1 MQRAVPMFDRRW
13 RGGAPVAAALAALAA
28 CGGPVDGGGAGQG
41 DGGAGAGDGGGGEA
55 DAGLELPPTIPLR
68 AVSFNICGGQCNG
81 GRPSGLD
88 AAYPLIDD
96 YQPQLVFLQE
106 VCWSQ
111 LQAFAAHYDGI
122 YQVGFATILRNYSGC
137 GVADCSV
144 NDDDDPSNDEPRCW
158 LGPMV
163 AARGTLIDAEAVPIG
178 GNDNQVNG
186 DNPVVPPR
194 DFHAACAGVVLDDLP
209 TRAMRAC
216 SAHFRAFQDP
226 GGVNDAARLEQAS
239 NLTAHVAADLA
250 AGAIVVIGGDL
261 NAPPY
266 KASMN
271 PFYALDAPGQPG
283 TGIYHEADQDDG
295 RYFADYC
302 ADDAAACRSGAVTL
316 GPLGAGSSAG
326 TNKYDYVFFSETSDP
341 ASVSALPL
349 DVASSDHAF
358 YRALIEV
365 ATAPPS

>member
-1 MQRAVPMFDRRW
+1 MQPGQPVLVQARW
-13 RGGAPVAAALAALAA
+13 IALGLASLAA
-28 CGGPVDGGGAGQG
+28 CAGRAG
-41 DGGAGAGDGGGGEA
+41 DGGAGPIDGGEVDGDGGLA
-55 DAGLELPPTIPLR
+55 DAGPPLPPTIPLR

-81 GRPSGLD
+81 GEPSALD
-88 AAYPLIDD
+88 AAYTRIDE

-111 LQAFAAHYDGI
+111 LQAFAAHYDGT
-122 YQVGFATILRNYSGC
+122 YQAGFATILRNYRGC
-137 GVADCSV
+137 GVDDCSV
-144 NDDDDPSNDEPRCW
+144 NDDDDPTNDDPHCW
-158 LGPMV
+158 FGPMV
-163 AARGTLIDAEAVPIG
+163 AARGMLIDPEAVPIG
-178 GNDNQVNG
+178 GNDDQVNG
-186 DNPVVPPR
+186 DDPVVPAR
-194 DFHAACAGVVLDDLP
+194 DFHAACAGVVLPDLP

-226 GGVNDAARLEQAS
+226 DGVNDAARLEQATT
-239 NLTAHVAADLA
+239 LTAHVAADVA
-250 AGAIVVIGGDL
+250 AGSIVVIGGDL
-261 NAPPY
+261 NAPPS

-283 TGIYHEADQDDG
+283 AGIYHEADQDDG
-295 RYFADYC
+295 RYYADDC
-302 ADDAAACRSGAVTL
+302 ADAAAACRSGAVTL
-316 GPLGAGSSAG
+316 GPLGAGASAG

-365 ATAPPS
+365 ATDRRE

>member
-1 MQRAVPMFDRRW
+1 MQRPVAMADRRW
-13 RGGAPVAAALAALAA
+13 RGGALVALGLASLAA
-28 CGGPVDGGGAGQG
+28 CGGLVG
-41 DGGAGAGDGGGGEA
+41 DGGAGQVDGGGGGGDGGDGLA
-55 DAGLELPPTIPLR
+55 DAGPEPPPAIPLR

-81 GRPSGLD
+81 GQPSGLD

-111 LQAFAAHYDGI
+111 LQAFAAHYDGT
-122 YQVGFATILRNYSGC
+122 YQVGFATILQNYSGC

-158 LGPMV
+158 IGPMV
-163 AARGTLIDAEAVPIG
+163 AARGTLFEPEAVPIG
-178 GNDNQVNG
+178 GNDDQVNG

-239 NLTAHVAADLA
+239 NLTAHLAGDVAA
-250 AGAIVVIGGDL
+250 GSIVVIGGDL
-261 NAPPY
+261 NAPPF
-266 KASMN
+266 KASMS
-271 PFYALDAPGQPG
+271 PFYALDAPDQPS
-283 TGIYHEADQDDG
+283 TGIYYEADQDDG
-295 RYFADYC
+295 RYYADYC
-302 ADDAAACRSGAVTL
+302 ADGAAACRSGAVTL
-316 GPLGAGSSAG
+316 GPLGAGASAG
-326 TNKYDYVFFSETSDP
+326 SNKYDYVFFSETSDP
-341 ASVSALPL
+341 ASVSALPI
-349 DVASSDHAF
+349 DVATSDHAF

-365 ATAPPS
+365 ATAPPG

>member
-1 MQRAVPMFDRRW
+1 MLEQARW
-13 RGGAPVAAALAALAA
+13 IVLGLASVAACADRA
-28 CGGPVDGGGAGQG
+28 GGGGAGPI
-41 DGGAGAGDGGGGEA
+41 DGGGGEVDGGAVA
-55 DAGLELPPTIPLR
+55 DTGPALPPTISLR
-68 AVSFNICGGQCNG
+68 VVSFNICGGQCNG
-81 GRPSGLD
+81 GAPGALD
-88 AAYPLIDD
+88 AAYTRIDE

-111 LQAFAAHYDGI
+111 FQSFAAHYDGT
-122 YQVGFATILRNYSGC
+122 YQAGFATILRNYRGC
-137 GVADCSV
+137 GVDDCSL
-144 NDDDDPSNDEPRCW
+144 NDDDDPTNDDPRCW
-158 LGPMV
+158 FGPMV
-163 AARGTLIDAEAVPIG
+163 AARGTLIDPEAVPIG
-178 GNDNQVNG
+178 GNDDQVNG
-186 DNPVVPPR
+186 DTPVVPAR
-194 DFHAACAGVVLDDLP
+194 DFHAACAGVALSDLP

-226 GGVNDAARLEQAS
+226 NGVNDAARLEQAT
-239 NLTAHVAADLA
+239 NLTAHVAADVA
-250 AGAIVVIGGDL
+250 AGSIVVLGGDF

-295 RYFADYC
+295 RYY
-302 ADDAAACRSGAVTL
+302 ADDCPDGAAACRSGAVTL
-316 GPLGAGSSAG
+316 GPLGAGASAG

-349 DVASSDHAF
+349 DVASSDHAL

-365 ATAPPS
+365 ARFPP